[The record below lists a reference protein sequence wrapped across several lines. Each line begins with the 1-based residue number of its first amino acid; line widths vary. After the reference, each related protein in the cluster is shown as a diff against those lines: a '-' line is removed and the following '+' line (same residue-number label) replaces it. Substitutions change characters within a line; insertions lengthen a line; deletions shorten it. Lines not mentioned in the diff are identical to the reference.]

1 MGKCGYKQG
10 ETLMAVRMA
19 HKSGMTLQ
27 ELSRVT
33 GKSVHT
39 IRSSGR
45 LVGIKLKSEFN
56 KKEYRSLKDKLYN
69 IDTGQYTAGELAQI
83 LDTGKYTVYS
93 LCTRYDL
100 PLKKANYGSQ
110 RHVQYSK
117 HGKTSKI

>member
-33 GKSVHT
+33 GKSVHA

-56 KKEYRSLKDKLYN
+56 KKEYGSLKNKLYS

-83 LDTGKYTVYS
+83 LDTGKSTVYS
-93 LCTRYDL
+93 LCTRYDF

-110 RHVQYSK
+110 SHVKWSDN
-117 HGKTSKI
+117 G